1 MLILIIILALA
12 YAFLNG
18 YRDSSSI
25 LAGVIAS
32 RAMHP
37 RLALYFA
44 AVAEFIAPFIFGAA
58 VARTVATGLVKPST
72 LTLETLAIAMLAAL
86 TWTLLAWRFG
96 IPSSSSHALIG
107 GLLGASLISNG
118 MQALQPGSLQRVLL
132 PLFIAP
138 PLGLLFGYL
147 TMHLLLFL
155 FKYAPPSVNI
165 LFRRLQILTML
176 GLATAFSANDAQKSI
191 GIISLGLFLS
201 GRLSSFHAPMGVVFA
216 CAAALAFG
224 ASRGD
229 WRLIRTLGGK
239 IYRVRPV
246 NALASQAASAG
257 VVMGAALGG
266 APVSTS
272 QVISMALIGAGAA
285 ERVNKVRWQVGTDM
299 LVTWGVTIPVTMM
312 IACAI
317 YLVTA
322 QAYQIHWIASLI
334 VTWLTSG

>member
-1 MLILIIILALA
+1 MLFLIILLALI

-32 RAMHP
+32 HAMHP
-37 RLALYFA
+37 RLALYLS

-58 VARTVATGLVKPST
+58 VARTVATGLVKPSE
-72 LTLETLAIAMLAAL
+72 LTLGALAIAMLAAL
-86 TWTLLAWRFG
+86 TWTVLAWRLG

-107 GLLGASLISNG
+107 GLLGATLITSG
-118 MQALQPGSLQRVLL
+118 PQAIQPGGLARVLL
-132 PLFIAP
+132 PLLIAP
-138 PLGLLFGYL
+138 PLGLLFGFL

-155 FKYAPPSVNI
+155 FRYAPPAINT

-176 GLATAFSANDAQKSI
+176 GLATAFSANDTQKSI
-191 GIISLGLFLS
+191 GIIILGLVLA
-201 GRLSSFHAPMGVVFA
+201 GRLNSFHAPMGVIFA
-216 CAAALAFG
+216 CATALALG

-239 IYRVRPV
+239 IYRVRPL

-272 QVISMALIGAGAA
+272 QVISMALLGSGAA
-285 ERVNKVRWQVGTDM
+285 ERVNKVRWQVGTEM
-299 LVTWGVTIPVTMM
+299 LVTWGLTIPVTMG
-312 IACAI
+312 IACSI
-317 YLVTA
+317 YLVTT
-322 QAYQIHWIASLI
+322 QVYRIHWIASLI
-334 VTWLTSG
+334 VSWLTSG

>member
-1 MLILIIILALA
+1 MLLLIILLALA

-37 RLALYFA
+37 RLALTLA
-44 AVAEFIAPFIFGAA
+44 AGVEFIAPFIFGAA
-58 VARTVATGLVKPST
+58 VARTVATGLVKPSA

-86 TWTLLAWRFG
+86 TWTLLAWHFG

-107 GLLGASLISNG
+107 GLLGVTLIASG
-118 MQALQPGSLQRVLL
+118 PEAVQPGAMQRVLL

-138 PLGLLFGYL
+138 PLGLIVGFLI
-147 TMHLLLFL
+147 MHLLLFL
-155 FKYAPPSVNI
+155 FRYAPPSVNT

-191 GIISLGLFLS
+191 GIITLALVLA
-201 GRLSSFHAPMGVVFA
+201 GRLSSFHTPLGVVFV

-239 IYRVRPV
+239 IYRVRPL
-246 NALASQAASAG
+246 NALASQAAAAG
-257 VVMGAALGG
+257 IVMGAALGG
-266 APVSTS
+266 SPVSTS
-272 QVISMALIGAGAA
+272 QVISMALLGSGAA

-299 LVTWGVTIPVTMM
+299 LITWGVTIPVTMLL
-312 IACAI
+312 ASAI
-317 YLVTA
+317 YLVTT
-322 QAYQIHWIASLI
+322 QAYRIQWIASLI